1 MSDYFYDYEYD
12 TTYCYPQANV
22 LKNKLNIKDAD
33 SLLEAERS
41 ITALRILELKQSYPD
56 GELDFSYLKH
66 LHFYIFQDIYG
77 WAGKTRTVNIS
88 KGSQFCLCQFI
99 DDQAIEL
106 FQKLERENYLVDA
119 ENIAE
124 RLSFYL
130 SELNAIHP
138 FREGNGRAQRMF
150 IEILA
155 DRARCELSRT
165 FLSNSKRS
173 YILRTSSRSRRRI
186 LSCKVSFAVS
196 LKWIRTR

>member
-1 MSDYFYDYEYD
+1 M
-12 TTYCYPQANV
+12 
-22 LKNKLNIKDAD
+22 
-33 SLLEAERS
+33 
-41 ITALRILELKQSYPD
+41 
-56 GELDFSYLKH
+56 
-66 LHFYIFQDIYG
+66 
-77 WAGKTRTVNIS
+77 
-88 KGSQFCLCQFI
+88 CQFI

-155 DRARCELSRT
+155 YRAGYEVNFSEVT
-165 FLSNSKRS
+165 AEEMIEAS
-173 YILRTSSRSRRRI
+173 YQSFNQNYDPMNAIMRRI
-186 LSCKVSFAVS
+186 TIPKE
-196 LKWIRTR
+196 

>member
-12 TTYCYPQANV
+12 TTYCYPEANV
-22 LKNKLNIKDAD
+22 LKSKLNIKDAD

-41 ITALRILELKQSYPD
+41 ITALRILELKQSFPD
-56 GELDFSYLKH
+56 GKLDFSYFKH

-155 DRARCELSRT
+155 DRAGYEVDFSEVT
-165 FLSNSKRS
+165 AEEMIEAS
-173 YILRTSSRSRRRI
+173 Y
-186 LSCKVSFAVS
+186 
-196 LKWIRTR
+196 

>member
-56 GELDFSYLKH
+56 GELDFSYFKH

-106 FQKLERENYLVDA
+106 FQKLERANYLVDA

-138 FREGNGRAQRMF
+138 FREGNGRTQRIF

-155 DRARCELSRT
+155 DRAGYEVDFSEVT
-165 FLSNSKRS
+165 AEEMIEAS
-173 YILRTSSRSRRRI
+173 YQSFNQNYDPMNAIMRRI
-186 LSCKVSFAVS
+186 TIPKE
-196 LKWIRTR
+196 

>member
-33 SLLEAERS
+33 SLLEVERS

-56 GELDFSYLKH
+56 GKLDFSYFKH

-88 KGSQFCLCQFI
+88 KGSPFCLCQFI

-106 FQKLERENYLVDA
+106 FQKLERENYLVMLKILRKGFRFTCLSLMQFTHLGRA
-119 ENIAE
+119 MAE
-124 RLSFYL
+124 R
-130 SELNAIHP
+130 
-138 FREGNGRAQRMF
+138 NGC
-150 IEILA
+150 L
-155 DRARCELSRT
+155 
-165 FLSNSKRS
+165 
-173 YILRTSSRSRRRI
+173 
-186 LSCKVSFAVS
+186 
-196 LKWIRTR
+196 

>member
-1 MSDYFYDYEYD
+1 MGI
-12 TTYCYPQANV
+12 A
-22 LKNKLNIKDAD
+22 I
-33 SLLEAERS
+33 SLVMDCDVATHPF
-41 ITALRILELKQSYPD
+41 INELFLTVFGYNRPELFGRDFNRNGK
-56 GELDFSYLKH
+56 LDFSYFKH

-88 KGSQFCLCQFI
+88 KGSPFCLCQFI

-155 DRARCELSRT
+155 DRAGYEVDFSEVT
-165 FLSNSKRS
+165 AEEMIEAS
-173 YILRTSSRSRRRI
+173 YQSFNQNYDPMNAIMRRI
-186 LSCKVSFAVS
+186 TIPKE
-196 LKWIRTR
+196 

>member
-12 TTYCYPQANV
+12 TTYCYPEANV
-22 LKNKLNIKDAD
+22 LKNKLNIKGAD

-41 ITALRILELKQSYPD
+41 ITALRILELKQSFPD
-56 GELDFSYLKH
+56 GKLDFSYFKH

-77 WAGKTRTVNIS
+77 WAGKIRTVNIS

-138 FREGNGRAQRMF
+138 FREGNGRTQRIF

-155 DRARCELSRT
+155 DRAGYEVDFSEVT
-165 FLSNSKRS
+165 AEEMIEAS
-173 YILRTSSRSRRRI
+173 YQSFYKNYDSMNAIMRRI
-186 LSCKVSFAVS
+186 TIPKE
-196 LKWIRTR
+196 

>member
-56 GELDFSYLKH
+56 GKLDFSYFKH

-155 DRARCELSRT
+155 DRAGYEVDFSEVT
-165 FLSNSKRS
+165 AEEMIKAS
-173 YILRTSSRSRRRI
+173 YQSFNQNYDPMNAIMRRI
-186 LSCKVSFAVS
+186 TIPKE
-196 LKWIRTR
+196 

>member
-33 SLLEAERS
+33 SLLEAERR
-41 ITALRILELKQSYPD
+41 ITALRILELKQFFPD
-56 GELDFSYLKH
+56 GKLDFSYFKH

-155 DRARCELSRT
+155 DRAGYEVDFSEVT
-165 FLSNSKRS
+165 AEEMIEAS
-173 YILRTSSRSRRRI
+173 YQSFNQNYDPMNAIMRRI
-186 LSCKVSFAVS
+186 TIPKE
-196 LKWIRTR
+196 

>member
-12 TTYCYPQANV
+12 TTYCYPEANV

-33 SLLEAERS
+33 SLLEAERR
-41 ITALRILELKQSYPD
+41 ITALRILELKQFFPD
-56 GELDFSYLKH
+56 GKLDFSYFKH

-155 DRARCELSRT
+155 DRAGYEVDFSEVT
-165 FLSNSKRS
+165 AEEMIEAS
-173 YILRTSSRSRRRI
+173 YQSFNQNYDPMNAIMRRI
-186 LSCKVSFAVS
+186 TIPKE
-196 LKWIRTR
+196 

>member
-1 MSDYFYDYEYD
+1 MSDYSYDYKYD
-12 TTYCYPQANV
+12 TTYCYPEANV

-41 ITALRILELKQSYPD
+41 ITALRILELKQSFPD
-56 GELDFSYLKH
+56 GKLDFSYFKH

-77 WAGKTRTVNIS
+77 WAGKIRTVNIS

-138 FREGNGRAQRMF
+138 FREGNGRTQRIF

-155 DRARCELSRT
+155 DRAGYEVDFSEVT
-165 FLSNSKRS
+165 AEKMIEAS
-173 YILRTSSRSRRRI
+173 YQSFYKNYDPMNAIMRRI
-186 LSCKVSFAVS
+186 TIPKE
-196 LKWIRTR
+196 

>member
-56 GELDFSYLKH
+56 GKLDFSYFKH

-106 FQKLERENYLVDA
+106 FQKLARENYLVDA

-155 DRARCELSRT
+155 DRAGYEVDFSEVT
-165 FLSNSKRS
+165 AEEMIEAS
-173 YILRTSSRSRRRI
+173 YQSFNQNYDPMNAIMRRI
-186 LSCKVSFAVS
+186 TIPKE
-196 LKWIRTR
+196 

>member
-1 MSDYFYDYEYD
+1 MSDYSYDYKYD
-12 TTYCYPQANV
+12 TTYCYPEANV

-41 ITALRILELKQSYPD
+41 ITALRILELKQSFPD
-56 GELDFSYLKH
+56 GKLDFSYFKH

-77 WAGKTRTVNIS
+77 WAGKIRTVNIS

-138 FREGNGRAQRMF
+138 FREGNGRTQRIF

-155 DRARCELSRT
+155 DRAGYEVDFSEVTAEEMIEASYQSFYMDCACL
-165 FLSNSKRS
+165 FSKRNTD
-173 YILRTSSRSRRRI
+173 ITSNI
-186 LSCKVSFAVS
+186 EKA
-196 LKWIRTR
+196 

>member
-12 TTYCYPQANV
+12 TTYCYPEANV

-41 ITALRILELKQSYPD
+41 ITALRILELKQSFPD
-56 GELDFSYLKH
+56 GKLDFSYFKH

-77 WAGKTRTVNIS
+77 WAGKIRTVNIS

-138 FREGNGRAQRMF
+138 FREGNGRTQRIF

-155 DRARCELSRT
+155 DRAGYEVDFSEVT
-165 FLSNSKRS
+165 AEEMIEAS
-173 YILRTSSRSRRRI
+173 YQSFYKNYDSMNAIMRRI
-186 LSCKVSFAVS
+186 TIPKE
-196 LKWIRTR
+196 

>member
-33 SLLEAERS
+33 SLLEAEIS

-56 GELDFSYLKH
+56 GKLDFSYFKH

-88 KGSQFCLCQFI
+88 KGSQFCMYQFI
-99 DDQAIEL
+99 DNQATNL
-106 FQKLERENYLVDA
+106 FGKLEEENYLADTKNLA
-119 ENIAE
+119 KK
-124 RLSFYL
+124 LSFYL

-155 DRARCELSRT
+155 YRAGYEVDFSEVT
-165 FLSNSKRS
+165 AEEIEAS
-173 YILRTSSRSRRRI
+173 YQSFNQNYDPMNAIMRRI
-186 LSCKVSFAVS
+186 TIPKE
-196 LKWIRTR
+196 

>member
-1 MSDYFYDYEYD
+1 M
-12 TTYCYPQANV
+12 
-22 LKNKLNIKDAD
+22 
-33 SLLEAERS
+33 
-41 ITALRILELKQSYPD
+41 
-56 GELDFSYLKH
+56 
-66 LHFYIFQDIYG
+66 
-77 WAGKTRTVNIS
+77 
-88 KGSQFCLCQFI
+88 CQFI

-155 DRARCELSRT
+155 DRAGYEVDFSEVAT
-165 FLSNSKRS
+165 EEMIEAS
-173 YILRTSSRSRRRI
+173 Y
-186 LSCKVSFAVS
+186 
-196 LKWIRTR
+196 

>member
-12 TTYCYPQANV
+12 TTYCYPEANV

-41 ITALRILELKQSYPD
+41 ITALRILELKQSFPD
-56 GELDFSYLKH
+56 GKLDFSYFKH

-106 FQKLERENYLVDA
+106 FQKLERENHLVDA

-155 DRARCELSRT
+155 DRAGYEVDFSEVPAEEMIEA
-165 FLSNSKRS
+165 S
-173 YILRTSSRSRRRI
+173 YQSFNQNYDSMNAIMRRI
-186 LSCKVSFAVS
+186 TIPKE
-196 LKWIRTR
+196 

>member
-41 ITALRILELKQSYPD
+41 ITA
-56 GELDFSYLKH
+56 
-66 LHFYIFQDIYG
+66 QDIYG

-155 DRARCELSRT
+155 DRAGYEVDFSEVT
-165 FLSNSKRS
+165 AEEMIEAS
-173 YILRTSSRSRRRI
+173 YQSFNQNYDPMNAIMRRI
-186 LSCKVSFAVS
+186 TIPKE
-196 LKWIRTR
+196 

>member
-41 ITALRILELKQSYPD
+41 ITALRILELKQSYLD
-56 GELDFSYLKH
+56 GKLDFSYFKH

-155 DRARCELSRT
+155 DKAGYEVDFSEVT
-165 FLSNSKRS
+165 AEEMIEAS
-173 YILRTSSRSRRRI
+173 Y
-186 LSCKVSFAVS
+186 
-196 LKWIRTR
+196 

>member
-56 GELDFSYLKH
+56 GKLDFSYFKH

-155 DRARCELSRT
+155 YRAG
-165 FLSNSKRS
+165 
-173 YILRTSSRSRRRI
+173 
-186 LSCKVSFAVS
+186 
-196 LKWIRTR
+196 